1 MVAGFK
7 RILLIVGVLA
17 ASAVQAHP
25 AAEATALTPEQTL
38 ARQRL
43 VNAVTKPERKTAECA
58 ASRSVLPAQ
67 PFARLAI
74 SRENLKTALRYFH
87 MRAENRCAAREAADY
102 EVAATIIRRLEG
114 NANNGASPN
123 CTELVTTSLVDE
135 IEKEAEY
142 LSLPT

>member
-74 SRENLKTALRYFH
+74 SRENLKTA
-87 MRAENRCAAREAADY
+87 
-102 EVAATIIRRLEG
+102 
-114 NANNGASPN
+114 
-123 CTELVTTSLVDE
+123 
-135 IEKEAEY
+135 
-142 LSLPT
+142 